1 MADGQFLLDSN
12 ICIYLL
18 NDASPALARRVASQ
32 PVGSLFMSSIT
43 LAEIA
48 VGYGAEI
55 FDAPDLKAMTTEIPV
70 VDFSEAAAR
79 IYGTLPFRRAR
90 FDRLIA
96 AHALALDVGIVTNN
110 LADFADIDGLTVED
124 WTL

>member
-1 MADGQFLLDSN
+1 MIDPVFLLDSN

-18 NDASPALARRVASQ
+18 NNFSPELAARVGDQ
-32 PVGSLFMSSIT
+32 PAGSLFMSSIT

-48 VGYGAEI
+48 VGYGHAI
-55 FDAPDLKAMTTEIPV
+55 DDAPNLRAMIEQIPV
-70 VDFSEAAAR
+70 LDFDEAAAR
-79 IYGTLPFRRAR
+79 VYGTLPFRRSR

-96 AHALALDVGIVTNN
+96 AHALSLNMAVITNN
-110 LADFADIDGLTVED
+110 EADFADIPGLRTEN

>member
-1 MADGQFLLDSN
+1 MAEGPFLLDSN

-18 NDASPALARRVASQ
+18 NDASPPLTRRVVEQ

-48 VGYGAEI
+48 VGYGADI
-55 FDAPDLKAMTTEIPV
+55 FDAPDLNMMIDQIPV
-70 VDFSEAAAR
+70 LDFPEAAAR

-96 AHALALDVGIVTNN
+96 AHALALEMTVVTNN
-110 LADFADIDGLTVED
+110 VADFADIEGLKVED

>member
-1 MADGQFLLDSN
+1 MPESAFLLDSN

-18 NDASPALARRVASQ
+18 NDASPKLAARVSDQ
-32 PVGSLFMSSIT
+32 PAGSLFISSIT

-48 VGYGAEI
+48 VGYGDDV
-55 FDAPDLKAMTTEIPV
+55 FDAPDLKAMIAQIPV
-70 VDFSEAAAR
+70 RDFDETAAR
-79 IYGTLPFRRAR
+79 LYGALPFRRSR

-96 AHALALDVGIVTNN
+96 AHALSLDMSLVTNN
-110 LADFADIDGLTVED
+110 EADFADIPGLRTEN

>member
-1 MADGQFLLDSN
+1 MADSQYLLDSN

-18 NDASPALARRVASQ
+18 SGSSSILTRRVADQ
-32 PVGSLFMSSIT
+32 AVGSLFISSIT

-48 VGYGAEI
+48 VGFGNNV
-55 FDAPDLKAMTTEIPV
+55 FDAPDLNAMLAAIPV
-70 VDFSEAAAR
+70 LDFGDGAAR
-79 IYGTLPFRRAR
+79 IFGTLPYRRSR

-96 AHALALDVGIVTNN
+96 AHALALDITLITNN
-110 LADFADIDGLTVED
+110 EADFADIPGLTMEN